1 LRVLLDKGVRV
12 YGFRWE
18 RWSALAGVLFV
29 ALFMLGIALSD
40 NSGDTTAKLQSYYG
54 DSGHRTREFVA
65 FFLIVAAGLA
75 FLSFLG
81 TLRAAVM
88 KAEAGPGTLSG
99 LVFGPG
105 IAFVGLFLAGNAISR
120 APAALADEKNFKL
133 DGNTAELFNDA
144 GYMLFVSGVMVAAIM
159 VLSVST
165 SALRTGALPA
175 WLGWVGLIVAVTMLF
190 AIVFIPI
197 LIFLAWVLAVSL
209 VMVVAASRIGAAPP
223 PTSTAVG

>member
-1 LRVLLDKGVRV
+1 V

-29 ALFMLGIALSD
+29 ALFMLGIALS
-40 NSGDTTAKLQSYYG
+40 NSSGDTTAKMESYYADG
-54 DSGHRTREFVA
+54 GHRTREFVA

-105 IAFVGLFLAGNAISR
+105 IAFVALFLAGNAISR

-159 VLSVST
+159 VLSVSM

-175 WLGWVGLIVAVTMLF
+175 WLGWAGLVVAVTMLF
-190 AIVFIPI
+190 SIIFFPI
-197 LIFLAWVLAVSL
+197 LIFLAWVLVVSL
-209 VMVVAASRIGAAPP
+209 VMVVAAWRVSGAAAP

>member
-1 LRVLLDKGVRV
+1 V

-29 ALFMLGIALSD
+29 ALFMVGWSISE
-40 NSGDTTAKLQSYYG
+40 NGEDTSAKLQAYYT

-65 FFLIVAAGLA
+65 FFLILAAGLA

-81 TLRAAVM
+81 TLRAAVIR
-88 KAEAGPGTLSG
+88 AEAGPGTLSG

-105 IAFVGLFLAGNAISR
+105 IVFVALFLTGNAISR
-120 APAALADEKNFKL
+120 APAALADEKHFKL
-133 DGNTAELFNDA
+133 DGNLAELCNDA
-144 GYMLFVSGVMVAAIM
+144 GYMLIVSGVTIAAIM
-159 VLSVST
+159 VLSVSM

-175 WLGWVGLIVAVTMLF
+175 WLGWAGLIVAVSMLF
-190 AIVFIPI
+190 SIIFFPI
-197 LIFLAWVLAVSL
+197 LIFLAWVLVVSL
-209 VMVVAASRIGAAPP
+209 VMVVAAWRVSGAAPP